1 MKRKLEH
8 FCLIGISAILDLPNL
23 LARTSLK
30 IANMIVGF
38 IKESVDLLKY
48 EIINFGT
55 EKPVVNIEQLI
66 EKEKKYKKSM
76 ENKKKHMNR

>member
-1 MKRKLEH
+1 M
-8 FCLIGISAILDLPNL
+8 GISAILDLPNL